1 MYEFFNQLSN
11 VLSQPFLDIAR
22 STESIPILFA
32 FILGIVGAIVPCQ
45 FAVNLGAI
53 TIYGNKSVQKGLA
66 WTEVIFFILG
76 KMVVFSALGLAVWVL
91 GNEFQRTLTLYF
103 PWIRKIVGPMLA
115 IIGLFMI
122 GIFKVN
128 WSMSFGKIP
137 DKFLKQGKSGAF
149 LMGVSFS
156 LGFCPTMFILFFVTL
171 MPVAISVSY
180 GAILPSVFA
189 LGTSL
194 PLIIAIFLI
203 WYFEINES
211 LMKKKGRK
219 LGLIVQRVAGWG
231 MIILGILDTMTYW
244 GI

>member
-11 VLSQPFLDIAR
+11 VFSQPLLNFAR
-22 STESIPILFA
+22 STESIPIVFA
-32 FILGIVGAIVPCQ
+32 LVLGIVGAIVPCQ

-76 KMVVFSALGLAVWVL
+76 KMVVFSGLGLAVWLL

-103 PWIRKIVGPMLA
+103 PWIRKIVGPMLVL
-115 IIGLFMI
+115 IGLFMI

-128 WSMSFGKIP
+128 WSVALGKIP
-137 DKFLKQGKSGAF
+137 ERFLKKGKLGAF

-156 LGFCPTMFILFFVTL
+156 LGFCPTMFVLFFITL
-171 MPVAISVSY
+171 MPMAMSVSY

-189 LGTSL
+189 VGSSL

-203 WYFEINES
+203 WYFEINGS

-219 LGLIVQRVAGWG
+219 IGLIVQKVAGWG

-244 GI
+244 GL